1 MTILVTGAGGFVAQ
15 GLVAALHADGADL
28 LLTDLFEGKGP
39 GRWLPGDLADPAHL
53 DALAAHPVEA
63 VFHLASV
70 PGALAERNPDLGR
83 AVNLLA
89 PEALFHRL
97 AAHGNAPRVVF
108 ASSVAVYGSLSDGPV
123 TEDRQPAPELGY
135 GAHKW
140 MTEILLADMTRRGV
154 LDAVSLRLPGIV
166 ARPPSETGHGSA
178 FMSQIFHKAAGAEAY
193 VCPVRP
199 TATCWWMSRAVCVA
213 NLVHAARIDPAGL
226 ETSRVVQ
233 LPVLHA
239 SVAEVLD
246 ALRQRFGADALAGI
260 SHAPDERIEGLF
272 GRLPPLSAPNA
283 LAAGFV
289 PDKDL
294 KTLIE
299 NALAS

>member
-15 GLVAALHADGADL
+15 GLVAALHAGGADL
-28 LLTDLFEGKGP
+28 LLTDRFEGTGP

-70 PGALAERNPDLGR
+70 PGSLAERNPDLGR
-83 AVNLLA
+83 SVNLLA

-97 AAHGNAPRVVF
+97 AEYGNAPRVVF
-108 ASSVAVYGSLSDGPV
+108 ASSVAVYGSLPDGPV
-123 TEDRQPAPELGY
+123 TEDRRPSPELSY

-140 MTEILLADMTRRGV
+140 MTEILLADMSRRGV
-154 LDAVSLRLPGIV
+154 VDAVSLRLPGII
-166 ARPPSETGHGSA
+166 ARPPLETGHGSA
-178 FMSQIFHKAAGAEAY
+178 FMSQIFHKAASAGAY

-199 TATCWWMSRAVCVA
+199 AATCWWMSRAACVA
-213 NLVHAARIDPAGL
+213 NLLHAARMDTAGL

-246 ALRQRFGADALAGI
+246 ALRQTFGADALAGI
-260 SHAPDERIEGLF
+260 THAPDERIEGLF
-272 GRLPPLSAPNA
+272 GRLPPLSVPNA
-283 LAAGFV
+283 LEAGFV